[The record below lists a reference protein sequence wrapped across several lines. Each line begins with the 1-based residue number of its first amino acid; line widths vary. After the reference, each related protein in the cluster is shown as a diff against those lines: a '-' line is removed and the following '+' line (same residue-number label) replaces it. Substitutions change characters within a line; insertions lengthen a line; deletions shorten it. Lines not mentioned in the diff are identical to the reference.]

1 MNINLKQSL
10 IATVGIAVIFLS
22 SCSKDKHV
30 APEEPV
36 VPLKGVFILNEG
48 SMNNNNS
55 SLSYVGSETNK
66 VTTDIFSANNKD
78 QTLGAGASDM
88 DIYGNLLFI
97 AVTESNKV
105 EILDAS
111 TARVIKKV
119 VVNQP
124 RFIAFH
130 SGKAFITTY
139 ENKVVVIDTL
149 TKTVVGNGIPV
160 GNTPEHIVVSGN
172 KLYVANSGAHDFMAG
187 EAYESTVSVIDPV
200 TLKEE
205 SKIKVDDNVYQ
216 LFADG
221 KGNIYGNT
229 VDIYNGDW
237 SAIINPSHL
246 FRINTSTN
254 KVDKTFA
261 FGVSH
266 MAFYQDG
273 AIFISNNYE
282 EDNTD
287 LYAMSLSSL
296 EPKKL
301 DIINAKDL
309 NYPNYPYAL
318 SVNPENGDIWY
329 ANSDYS
335 NPGTVFHYNNISKDV
350 KNYTVGLN
358 PSVFVFK

>member
-149 TKTVVGNGIPV
+149 TKALVGNGIPV

-172 KLYVANSGAHDFMAG
+172 KLYVANSGSHDFWAG
-187 EAYESTVSVIDPV
+187 GAYKSTVSVIDPV
-200 TLKEE
+200 TLKE
-205 SKIKVDDNVYQ
+205 SKIKVDDNVYH

-221 KGNIYGNT
+221 KGNVYGNT
-229 VDIYNGDW
+229 FDIYSG
-237 SAIINPSHL
+237 SEIIDHSHL

-254 KVDKTFA
+254 TVDTTFN

-266 MAFYQDG
+266 MVFHQGG

-282 EDNTD
+282 KGSTN
-287 LYAMSLSSL
+287 LYAMNLSSL

-301 DIINAKDL
+301 DIIKGEDL
-309 NYPNYPYAL
+309 NFPYFPYAL
-318 SVNPENGDIWY
+318 SVNPENGDLWY
-329 ANSDYS
+329 AKTDYT
-335 NPGTVFHYNNISKDV
+335 NPGNIFHYNNGTKEV
-350 KNYTVGLN
+350 KEYTTGLN

>member
-30 APEEPV
+30 TPEEPV
-36 VPLKGVFILNEG
+36 IPAKGVYILNEG
-48 SMNNNNS
+48 SMGSDNS
-55 SLSYVGSETNK
+55 SLSYLDFGTNK
-66 VTTDIFSANNKD
+66 VTTNIFSANNKD

-88 DIYGNLLFI
+88 DIYGSLLFI
-97 AVTESNKV
+97 AVTESDKV

-111 TARVIKKV
+111 TAKVIKKV
-119 VVNQP
+119 DVTEP
-124 RFIAFH
+124 RYIAFH

-139 ENKVVVIDTL
+139 GNKVVVIDTL
-149 TKTVVGNGIPV
+149 TKALVGNGIPV

-172 KLYVANSGAHDFMAG
+172 KLYVANSGYHDVMAG
-187 EAYESTVSVIDPV
+187 GAYESTVSVIDPV

-205 SKIKVDDNVYQ
+205 SKIKVDDNVYH

-229 VDIYNGDW
+229 VDIFNPDW

-254 KVDKTFA
+254 KVDKA
-261 FGVSH
+261 FNFGILH
-266 MAFYQDG
+266 MAFYQDQ

-282 EDNTD
+282 EDTN
-287 LYAMSLSSL
+287 LYTMNLSSL

-301 DIINAKDL
+301 DIIKTGDL
-309 NYPNYPYAL
+309 NDPNFPYAL
-318 SVNPENGDIWY
+318 SVNPENGDLWY
-329 ANSDYS
+329 AKSDYT
-335 NPGTVFHYNNISKDV
+335 NPGTIFHYRNGSKDV